1 MAIQSPKLKSAELVV
16 PTQPR
21 VSRWDT
27 ATQGTSRSLAVWEN
41 QIWISIGSGDSGTL
55 IMPEVGEA
63 AGQVFFIRLLDDG
76 SNNDKTITLSF
87 PGDPKIAVGLNSNL
101 QSANTWA
108 SSNNLTNDDDY
119 VLLLST
125 GHVWVVLAEKTT

>member
-1 MAIQSPKLKSAELVV
+1 
-16 PTQPR
+16 
-21 VSRWDT
+21 
-27 ATQGTSRSLAVWEN
+27 
-41 QIWISIGSGDSGTL
+41 
-55 IMPEVGEA
+55 MPEVGEA
-63 AGQVFFIRLLDDG
+63 AGQIFFIRLLDDG